1 MHVAGTIILTL
12 LQFYFML
19 MVARMLLSWVY
30 VLAPDFTPPTAL
42 LVVFEAV
49 YTLTDPP
56 IRFFSRFLPTVRTAG
71 LSFSLGFLA
80 AVLSIVVAMQLDA
93 ALLLR

>member
-12 LQFYFML
+12 LQLYLLL
-19 MVARMLLSWVY
+19 MVVRMVLSWVT
-30 VLAPDFTPPTAL
+30 VLAPDFTPRGPL

-56 IRFFSRFLPTVRTAG
+56 IRFFSRFLPDVHTAG
-71 LSFSLGFLA
+71 ISFSLGFLA
-80 AVLSIVVAMQLDA
+80 AMLSIVVAMQLDA
-93 ALLLR
+93 AILLR

>member
-1 MHVAGTIILTL
+1 MYVAGMVIATL
-12 LQFYFML
+12 LQIYFLL
-19 MVARMLLSWVY
+19 MVLRMVLSWVT
-30 VLAPDFTPPTAL
+30 VLAPDFTPRGVL

-56 IRFFSRFLPTVRTAG
+56 IRFFSRFLPNVHTAG
-71 LSFSLGFLA
+71 ISFSLGFLA
-80 AVLSIVVAMQLDA
+80 AMLSIVVAMQLNA